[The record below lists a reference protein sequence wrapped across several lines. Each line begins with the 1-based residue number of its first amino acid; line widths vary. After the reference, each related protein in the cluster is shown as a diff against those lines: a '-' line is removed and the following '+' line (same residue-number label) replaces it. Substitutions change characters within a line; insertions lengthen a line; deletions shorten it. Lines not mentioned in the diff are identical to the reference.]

1 MKKVKNP
8 RSDLSWSEITL
19 VLIKKTIRLV
29 LGSRVAEICSVFEG
43 GLTDVIVVLL
53 LLLFSSSPAPFPP
66 PLASVPWVALSP
78 GVAASAVAVCGFAW
92 VVCLAQDVLHAKG
105 MGECRRL
112 RALWKAVSVAFPNV
126 SPNYG
131 SCAAPCSF
139 LLPWYPCSDGFQ
151 WGLMRNWCSP
161 KKERGNKLKSKS
173 PKQTWWWGQVHLK
186 KPNPS

>member
-53 LLLFSSSPAPFPP
+53 LLLSSSSPALVPPFPP
-66 PLASVPWVALSP
+66 PLAYVPLWVASSP

-92 VVCLAQDVLHAKG
+92 VVCLAQDLLHVHG
-105 MGECRRL
+105 
-112 RALWKAVSVAFPNV
+112 
-126 SPNYG
+126 
-131 SCAAPCSF
+131 
-139 LLPWYPCSDGFQ
+139 
-151 WGLMRNWCSP
+151 
-161 KKERGNKLKSKS
+161 RGNAGGSGLRGRLCQSHFS
-173 PKQTWWWGQVHLK
+173 MSRLTMAVVPLPTASSFCCTHSELNISMDWW
-186 KPNPS
+186 